1 MESIVPNGVERSS
14 EVTAITSTE
23 EDMEINA
30 AAESDEPPLLGP
42 GLSLSTSTIDTAE
55 ASPPLASLTRH
66 KAKKPLV
73 NRLQKAAGKM
83 FSYVRPPKHNGS
95 VSSSSQSYCSENES
109 PSSKVSLSLS
119 DV

>member
-14 EVTAITSTE
+14 EVTVTTTD
-23 EDMEINA
+23 EDMEINS
-30 AAESDEPPLLGP
+30 AAELDQPPL
-42 GLSLSTSTIDTAE
+42 GLSLSTSTIDTA
-55 ASPPLASLTRH
+55 ATSPPLASLTRH

-95 VSSSSQSYCSENES
+95 VSSSSQSYSSENES

>member
-1 MESIVPNGVERSS
+1 MESIVSNGVEKSS
-14 EVTAITSTE
+14 EVTAITTD
-23 EDMEINA
+23 EDTEINS
-30 AAESDEPPLLGP
+30 AELDQPPL
-42 GLSLSTSTIDTAE
+42 GLSLSTSTIDTAA
-55 ASPPLASLTRH
+55 ASPPLASLTRR